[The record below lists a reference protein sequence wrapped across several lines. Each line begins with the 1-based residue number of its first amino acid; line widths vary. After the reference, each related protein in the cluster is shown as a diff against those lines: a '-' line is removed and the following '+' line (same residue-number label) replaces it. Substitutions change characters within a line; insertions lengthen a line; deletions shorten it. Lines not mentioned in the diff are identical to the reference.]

1 MIQFLN
7 NNSDLCIII
16 TSIGTVIIST
26 LAFLVSI
33 YVAISQNRFNKNSV
47 RPICDIS
54 CIDYTNHIRIELINN
69 GLGVMIIEKVQF
81 KDIDDRTKNSIT
93 NFLPENMQLK
103 HEFQSELFF
112 IIKIFNKINNEINN

>member
-1 MIQFLN
+1 MHNYYI
-7 NNSDLCIII
+7 
-16 TSIGTVIIST
+16 IGTVIIST
-26 LAFLVSI
+26 IAFLVSI
-33 YVAISQNRFNKNSV
+33 YVAISQKRFNKNSV

-81 KDIDDRTKNSIT
+81 KDIDDRTKSSIT